1 MWLNSCGLFRQ
12 RNICILCELII
23 RAIFFGGYELFDPEE
38 VENRVSEDTYF
49 FFWGGSLGTN
59 IERSVDLRLIN

>member
-12 RNICILCELII
+12 RNRCILCELII
-23 RAIFFGGYELFDPEE
+23 RAIFFGDCELFDPEE

-49 FFWGGSLGTN
+49 FFFGGGGA
-59 IERSVDLRLIN
+59 